1 MTITRIN
8 EFEAVPSKGAELFAF
23 LSELKAHID
32 SSPGCLSCEVL
43 RKNDNDLILVVIEKW
58 ETKDA
63 HRQSIESYP
72 QEKMAE
78 VMPLFALPPKG
89 GYYHS

>member
-8 EFEAVPSKGAELFAF
+8 EFEAMPEKGAELHAF
-23 LSELKAHID
+23 LVSLQRYIK
-32 SSPGCLSCEVL
+32 SSKGCLSCEVL
-43 RKNDNDLILVVIEKW
+43 TKTDNDLMLVVIEKW
-58 ETKDA
+58 ETKEA

-89 GYYHS
+89 SYYLS

>member
-8 EFEAVPSKGAELFAF
+8 EFEAVPSKGAELYAF
-23 LSELKAHID
+23 LTSLQHYIE
-32 SSPGCLSCEVL
+32 SSAGCLSCEVL
-43 RKNDNDLILVVIEKW
+43 RKSDNDLILVVIEKW

-89 GYYHS
+89 GYYHN

>member
-8 EFEAVPSKGAELFAF
+8 EFEAVPSKGEALFAF
-23 LSELKAHID
+23 LSSLKAHID
-32 SSPGCLSCEVL
+32 FSPGCLSCEVL
-43 RKNDNDLILVVIEKW
+43 RKNDNELIFVVIEKW
-58 ETKDA
+58 ESKDA

-89 GYYHS
+89 GYYHN